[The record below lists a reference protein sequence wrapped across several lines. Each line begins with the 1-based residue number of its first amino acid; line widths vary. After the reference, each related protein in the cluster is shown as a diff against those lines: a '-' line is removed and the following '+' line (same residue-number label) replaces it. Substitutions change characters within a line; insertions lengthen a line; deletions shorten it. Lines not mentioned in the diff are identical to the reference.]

1 MTRKILLVV
10 FFSMQAISSYGCESC
25 GCSFSGL
32 GLGML
37 TGFNRT
43 YAGLSYQSSGFASAE
58 GHNPTIHDQMQLL
71 ELSFRYRINSRWQV
85 QAVLP
90 YRHNRRTEPGFTG
103 LKQGISDVSMMGFY
117 RFINQK
123 QLGKSTILS
132 LDGGAGFQAPTGQ
145 YEYDLVHRQGLPDNF
160 SLGYGA
166 WAPVIQLNAVLTR
179 GDNGLITTGQHIHYL
194 SNPQHITFG
203 AQTFIRSVAFHN
215 MILSNGWVLTPFA
228 GFQAEMQGWNY
239 NEEGLKMTDTKGY
252 AWSLPL
258 GISIDL
264 QPLVINAST
273 TIPLEQQYAN
283 GTLEAKSKI
292 QLQFLFAF

>member
-166 WAPVIQLNAVLTR
+166 WPHRWQAPAQSRVR
-179 GDNGLITTGQHIHYL
+179 E
-194 SNPQHITFG
+194 PQRRFPRPDR
-203 AQTFIRSVAFHN
+203 RSRLRRFPALH
-215 MILSNGWVLTPFA
+215 P
-228 GFQAEMQGWNY
+228 
-239 NEEGLKMTDTKGY
+239 
-252 AWSLPL
+252 
-258 GISIDL
+258 
-264 QPLVINAST
+264 
-273 TIPLEQQYAN
+273 
-283 GTLEAKSKI
+283 KSR
-292 QLQFLFAF
+292 ARVP